1 MVQSYVPIARSKGQ
15 TCKSSSSKL
24 HSTSTNGDA
33 VGTVVAE
40 KYLDLKQDIPCKG
53 IIINNQ
59 VIFWGRHGRDSMV
72 VGFTTTYAISAHHD

>member
-1 MVQSYVPIARSKGQ
+1 MVFNGYVPIARSKGQ

-24 HSTSTNGDA
+24 HSTSTNEDA

-40 KYLDLKQDIPCKG
+40 KYLYLKQDIPCKGIMPCKG

-59 VIFWGRHGRDSMV
+59 VIFWGRHEQI
-72 VGFTTTYAISAHHD
+72 Y